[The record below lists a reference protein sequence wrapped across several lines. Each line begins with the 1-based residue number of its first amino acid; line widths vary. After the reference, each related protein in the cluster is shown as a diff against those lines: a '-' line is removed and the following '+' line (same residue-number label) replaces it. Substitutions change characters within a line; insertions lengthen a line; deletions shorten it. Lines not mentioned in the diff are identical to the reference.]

1 MGLRVSQGQLQ
12 LQSLGR
18 GKSMGEHRG
27 AQLKA
32 GDGRVLGRGGHANP
46 DVLSGRKEN
55 RAFRRASLYT
65 TTVLVQT
72 LRS

>member
-1 MGLRVSQGQLQ
+1 
-12 LQSLGR
+12 
-18 GKSMGEHRG
+18 MGEHRG